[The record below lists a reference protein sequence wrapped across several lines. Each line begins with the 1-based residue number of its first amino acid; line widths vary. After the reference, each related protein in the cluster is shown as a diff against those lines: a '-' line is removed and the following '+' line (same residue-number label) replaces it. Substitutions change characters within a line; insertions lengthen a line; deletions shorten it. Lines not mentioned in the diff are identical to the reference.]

1 MKNILILF
9 FVIIVKFNLN
19 AQWTNI
25 SFAGNDF
32 FVVVAKGDTMFAGGA
47 AGIYKSIN
55 GNSYTDISN
64 GLPQWPWIQDIVIYN
79 NKIFVSVIYDGVF
92 VSEDNGATWKTF
104 NNQLNYNNGVFKMCV
119 SNGYLFVA
127 AASKMY
133 RTSINQDNWTKVLDV
148 NGGVT
153 EIAANGQ
160 NIFAATSGTGVYFST
175 DSGNNWT
182 QKNSGIPPIGNFFH
196 EIRTIGVN
204 KNNDVFIGVRGYG
217 VYKYFSTENKWKQ
230 SSVGIKEVDDGVDTY
245 YYGLKAI
252 GNTVIVG
259 NSGKVYLSTDN
270 GSTFTNISDNTYLY
284 TRNLFMNKDYIYY
297 AGAGI
302 RRKSN
307 NGLYTL
313 TAMKDINNSLSNN
326 IYPNPFVDLIN
337 VDNFTGK
344 AVFSLFTLS
353 GELIKKAE
361 ITSDKPYLDTQNVQN
376 GAYIL
381 KIEQEGKLPFYKKL
395 IKHI

>member
-1 MKNILILF
+1 MKNTLLIFLVTLVTF
-9 FVIIVKFNLN
+9 KLN

-32 FVVVAKGDTMFAGGA
+32 FVIVAKGDTLFAGGA

-55 GNSYTDISN
+55 GNGYTDIST

-104 NNQLNYNNGVFKMCV
+104 NNQLNYNNGVFKMCA

-127 AASKMY
+127 SASRMY
-133 RTSINQDNWTKVLDV
+133 RTPINQANWTKVLEV

-153 EIAANGQ
+153 EIVANGQ
-160 NIFAATSGTGVYFST
+160 NIFAATTAEGVHFST
-175 DSGNNWT
+175 DSGNNWL
-182 QKNSGIPPIGNFFH
+182 QKSTGIPPIGSFFH

-204 KNNDVFIGVRGYG
+204 TNNDVFIGVRGYG

-252 GNTVIVG
+252 ENTVIVG
-259 NSGKVYLSTDN
+259 NSGKVYLSTNN
-270 GSTFTNISDNTYLY
+270 GNTFSNISDNTYLY
-284 TRNLFMNKDYIYY
+284 TQNLFMNKDYIYY

-302 RRKSN
+302 RRKRN

-313 TAMKDINNSLSNN
+313 TAIKDVNTRVSNN
-326 IYPNPFVDLIN
+326 IYPNPFTDFIN
-337 VDNFTGK
+337 IDNITGK
-344 AVFSLFTLS
+344 VLLSLFTIS
-353 GELIKKAE
+353 GELIKKTE
-361 ITSDKPYLDTQNVQN
+361 ITSEKPYLDTQNIQN
-376 GAYIL
+376 GLYIL
-381 KIEQEGKLPFYKKL
+381 KIEQEGKMAFYKKL
-395 IKHI
+395 IK